1 METKENQV
9 KVQPRIRPNRPSN
22 NHGSWTLSGIQ
33 ISPKKE
39 EMKVNSLFL
48 IIKAKI
54 TATALHRREETGTE
68 CYNCAL
74 IQHLGSNIISFSQ
87 ESKD

>member
-1 METKENQV
+1 
-9 KVQPRIRPNRPSN
+9 
-22 NHGSWTLSGIQ
+22 
-33 ISPKKE
+33 
-39 EMKVNSLFL
+39 MKVNSQFL

-54 TATALHRREETGTE
+54 PATALHRREETETE